1 MTLTTKCSNRLI
13 TGLVAAAATLGLAGI
28 ASAQSVL
35 ESVTSEGTIT
45 VATEVAY
52 PPMEYLEDGKV
63 VGYGK
68 DVLDLVVADMGV
80 ELNQLQL
87 PWDGILAGV
96 LAKKYDMVATSV
108 AIKPDRVEKYAF
120 TRPLAVA
127 ETMLIKRHG
136 DDALVSLD
144 DVSDK
149 IVGVELGSS
158 QAQEVEAVDEK
169 LKAEGKDGFAEIRG
183 FKSTDDMRLALAS
196 GQIDIGT
203 IPSFS
208 LATMQKQRP
217 DTFAQFVNIGSGT
230 LFAWVAHPDG
240 SDLRD
245 RVNEALVRLDESG
258 NWMSC
263 SSSGSGSKWSCP
275 KITSPTALSDSRN
288 AEGCDDCLT
297 CRHTPHFRP
306 RYVTGKPVTWTFNSL
321 RSCPRPVPSF
331 GARFIRY
338 SSAS

>member
-1 MTLTTKCSNRLI
+1 MTFNLQIMVSGLIAAIAAVGLTT
-13 TGLVAAAATLGLAGI
+13 A

-35 ESVTSEGTIT
+35 ESINSEGTIT

-52 PPMEYLEDGKV
+52 PPMEFLEDGKV

-136 DDALVSLD
+136 DDDLASLD
-144 DVSDK
+144 NVGGK

-158 QAQEVEAVDEK
+158 QAQEVEGLGEK
-169 LKAEGKDGFAEIRG
+169 LKAEGKDSFAEIRG

-240 SDLRD
+240 ADLRD
-245 RVNEALVRLDESG
+245 RVNEALIKLDDSGKLDELQ
-258 NWMSC
+258 M
-263 SSSGSGSKWSCP
+263 KWFGFEMELP
-275 KITSPTALSDSRN
+275 EDYLPEGAL
-288 AEGCDDCLT
+288 
-297 CRHTPHFRP
+297 
-306 RYVTGKPVTWTFNSL
+306 
-321 RSCPRPVPSF
+321 
-331 GARFIRY
+331 
-338 SSAS
+338 